1 MIETLIFMFGC
12 FIGLILG
19 SFIGQRRGYQAG
31 LEDAPA
37 PEHPMAEIQ
46 PPITLV
52 ESSMPKYSCH
62 IRVAIDLLPENRI
75 RRYTM
80 AAEQLC
86 ENIAYTLLADRV
98 ICPVIL
104 DEHDGVL
111 EIGASIYASSNPAYD
126 NYPKLVFFS
135 RNPKW

>member
-1 MIETLIFMFGC
+1 
-12 FIGLILG
+12 
-19 SFIGQRRGYQAG
+19 
-31 LEDAPA
+31 
-37 PEHPMAEIQ
+37 
-46 PPITLV
+46 
-52 ESSMPKYSCH
+52 
-62 IRVAIDLLPENRI
+62 
-75 RRYTM
+75 M

-135 RNPKW
+135 RNPK